1 MNITEIIGDAVVYP
15 LNNIKS
21 LIIYMIIGIVAAL
34 LAGASLFGMMAS
46 ASGNNVLAA
55 GGFGFIGIL
64 VVIIGALLVS
74 GYGLDIVKF
83 GIERREDGP
92 GIDFVRQIVNAIKLI
107 VVNIVYYIVPA
118 IIVWLLTTLLGNGI
132 LTLIIAFIVAVVFTF
147 MQIMAICRLAKY
159 DSLGEALAFGEAL
172 GDLSKAGGILKV
184 LATIIVIFIIAI
196 IIAFIIGI
204 ILNYNA
210 TIGGILLGIFG
221 VYFIFFSNRAIGL
234 LYSEV

>member
-64 VVIIGALLVS
+64 IFIFGILLIS

-83 GIERREDGP
+83 GIERREYGP
-92 GIDFVRQIVNAIKLI
+92 GIDIVRQILNAIKVII
-107 VVNIVYYIVPA
+107 VSVVYYIVPA
-118 IIVWLLTTLLGNGI
+118 IIAWLLTTLLGHGI
-132 LTLIIAFIVAVVFTF
+132 LTTFVVFLITVIFAFAEF
-147 MQIMAICRLAKY
+147 MAVCRLAKT
-159 DSLGEALAFGEAL
+159 DSLGEALAIGEAI
-172 GDLSKAGGILKV
+172 GDISKVGMLNVIL
-184 LATIIVIFIIAI
+184 TVIAVI
-196 IIAFIIGI
+196 IIGFILAFIILLI
-204 ILNYNA
+204 FRANT
-210 TIGGILLGIFG
+210 TIGGILLGLLG
-221 VYFIFFSNRAIGL
+221 VYFVFFSNRAMGL
-234 LYSEV
+234 LYSNA